1 MRSSLRIRLTRQVRL
16 SAHVWQRRMVFWGGA
31 VAVGFV
37 AVLFSIGSEYA
48 NLLLHWML
56 GFSPYLPLVV
66 TPLGLALIVFITRRF
81 FPGSQGSGIPQS
93 IAAIALSNHDDRK
106 KVLSLRIA
114 FGKIILTL
122 SALLVGA
129 SVGREGPTVQIG
141 SAIMYSLSRF
151 ARFSRLEMERGLILA
166 GGAAGIAAAFNT
178 PLAGIVF
185 AIEEMS
191 RSFEE
196 RTSGNTLTAVVI
208 AGVVSL
214 GCMGNYSYFGR
225 TSISL
230 PLNLSWLASGICG
243 VAGGIA
249 GGVFSLMLIS
259 VSTKGLAGRLGGI
272 MKNSPVL
279 FASACGLLLALI
291 GLASGGL
298 TYGTGYIEARGII
311 EGTNNLPHSY
321 GILKMLATLVSY
333 LSGIPGGIFAPSL
346 AIGAGFGENLAG
358 IMPFAPV
365 GAVVI
370 LGMVAY
376 FSGVVQAP
384 ITAFVIVMEMTDN
397 HSMILPLM
405 AASFIAYAVSR
416 RICPK
421 PLYRTMA
428 EGFLLRIGSSDVKH

>member
-1 MRSSLRIRLTRQVRL
+1 MRSPFRIRLTRQVRL

-48 NLLLHWML
+48 NRLFHWGL
-56 GFSPYLPLVV
+56 GYSPYLPLVV
-66 TPLGLALIVFITRRF
+66 TPLGLALIVFITGRF

-93 IAAIALSNHDDRK
+93 IAAISLSNHEDRK

-151 ARFSRLEMERGLILA
+151 ARFSRLEVERGLILA

-214 GCMGNYSYFGR
+214 GCMGNYSYFGH

-230 PLNLSWLASGICG
+230 PLNLSWLAAGICG

-249 GGVFSLMLIS
+249 GGLFSLMLIS
-259 VSTKGLAGRLGGI
+259 VSTNGLAGRLGAI
-272 MKNSPVL
+272 MKKSPVL
-279 FASACGLLLALI
+279 FAGACGLLLALI
-291 GLASGGL
+291 GLASGDL
-298 TYGTGYIEARGII
+298 TYGTGYNEARGII

-346 AIGAGFGENLAG
+346 AIGAGFGDNLAG

-365 GAVVI
+365 GAVAI

-405 AASFIAYAVSR
+405 ATSFIAYAVSR

-421 PLYRTMA
+421 PLYKTMA
-428 EGFLLRIGSSDVKH
+428 EGFLLRIGSSEEKH

>member
-1 MRSSLRIRLTRQVRL
+1 MRRTIRIRLTRQVRL
-16 SAHVWQRRMVFWGGA
+16 STHDWQRRMVFWGGA
-31 VAVGFV
+31 VAVGCV
-37 AVLFSIGSEYA
+37 AVIFSIGSVYA
-48 NLLLHWML
+48 NRLFHDML
-56 GFSPYLPLVV
+56 GYSPYLPLLV

-93 IAAIALSNHDDRK
+93 MAAIALPNDEDRK

-114 FGKIILTL
+114 FGKIGLTL

-141 SAIMYSLSRF
+141 SALMYSLSRF
-151 ARFSRLEMERGLILA
+151 ARFSRLELDRGLILA

-185 AIEEMS
+185 AIEELS

-196 RTSGNTLTAVVI
+196 RTSGNTMTAVVI

-214 GCMGNYSYFGR
+214 ACLGNYSYFGH
-225 TSISL
+225 TSVSL
-230 PLNLSWLASGICG
+230 PLNMSWLAAGACG
-243 VAGGIA
+243 VVGGIA

-259 VSTKGLAGRLGGI
+259 VTKEGVAGRLGVF
-272 MKNSPVL
+272 MKKSPVF
-279 FASACGLLLALI
+279 FAGICGLLLVLI
-291 GLASGGL
+291 GLASGGQ
-298 TYGTGYIEARGII
+298 TYGTGYTEARAII
-311 EGTNNLPHSY
+311 EGTDNLPHSY
-321 GILKMLATLVSY
+321 GILKMLATMVSY

-346 AIGAGFGENLAG
+346 AVGAGFGLNLAG
-358 IMPFAPV
+358 IMPFAPT

-397 HSMILPLM
+397 HTMILPLM
-405 AASFIAYAVSR
+405 AASFIAYTVSR

-428 EGFLLRIGSSDVKH
+428 EGFLSRISLPDSTR

>member
-1 MRSSLRIRLTRQVRL
+1 
-16 SAHVWQRRMVFWGGA
+16 MVFWGGA
-31 VAVGFV
+31 VTVGFI

-48 NLLLHWML
+48 NGLFRRML
-56 GFSPYLPLVV
+56 TFSIYLPLLMS
-66 TPLGLALIVFITRRF
+66 PLGLALIVYITRRF

-93 IAAIALSNHDDRK
+93 IAAIALPDHDDRM
-106 KVLSLRIA
+106 KVLSLRIV
-114 FGKIILTL
+114 FGKICLTMT
-122 SALLVGA
+122 ALLVGA

-151 ARFSRLEMERGLILA
+151 ARFSRLEVERGLILA
-166 GGAAGIAAAFNT
+166 GGAAGISAAFNT

-185 AIEEMS
+185 AIEELS

-208 AGVVSL
+208 AGMVSL
-214 GCMGNYSYFGR
+214 ACMGNYSYFGH
-225 TSISL
+225 TSISM
-230 PLNLSWLASGICG
+230 PLNLSWLAAVICG
-243 VAGGIA
+243 IVGGIA
-249 GGVFSLMLIS
+249 GGTFSLILIS
-259 VSTKGLAGRLGGI
+259 VTTEGLPGRFGVI
-272 MKNSPVL
+272 MKNKPVL
-279 FASACGLLLALI
+279 FAGICGLVVALI
-291 GLASGGL
+291 GLASGGY
-298 TYGTGYIEARGII
+298 TYGTGYSEARGII
-311 EGTNNLPHSY
+311 EGTNTLPHSY
-321 GILKMLATLVSY
+321 GILKMLATVVSY

-346 AIGAGFGENLAG
+346 AIGAGFGDNLAG

-397 HSMILPLM
+397 HTMILPLM
-405 AASFIAYAVSR
+405 ATSFIAYAVSR
-416 RICPK
+416 KICPK

-428 EGFLLRIGSSDVKH
+428 EKFISQQKVI

>member
-1 MRSSLRIRLTRQVRL
+1 MRHPFRTRLTRQARL
-16 SAHVWQRRMVFWGGA
+16 SATVWQRRMVFWGGA
-31 VAVGFV
+31 VAVGFA
-37 AVLFSIGSEYA
+37 AVLFSIGSDYA
-48 NLLLHWML
+48 NQLFQGML
-56 GFSPYLPLVV
+56 EHSPYLPFLV
-66 TPLGLALIVFITRRF
+66 TPLGLALIVFITGRF

-93 IAAIALSNHDDRK
+93 IAAIALSSHDERK

-151 ARFSRLEMERGLILA
+151 ASFSRLELERGLVLA

-196 RTSGNTLTAVVI
+196 RTSGNTMTAVVI

-214 GCMGNYSYFGR
+214 ACLGNYSYFGH

-230 PLNLSWLASGICG
+230 PLNLSWLAAIICG
-243 VAGGIA
+243 IAGGIA
-249 GGVFSLMLIS
+249 GGLFSQTLIHVTVHGLPGKIGGLM
-259 VSTKGLAGRLGGI
+259 KH
-272 MKNSPVL
+272 SPML
-279 FASACGLLLALI
+279 FAGICGLLLALI
-291 GLASGGL
+291 GFASGGY
-298 TYGTGYIEARGII
+298 TYGTGYVEARGII
-311 EGTNNLPHSY
+311 EGTDNLTHSF
-321 GILKMLATLVSY
+321 GILKLLATTVSY

-346 AIGAGFGENLAG
+346 AIGAGFGDNLAG

-365 GAVVI
+365 GSVVI

-376 FSGVVQAP
+376 FCGVVQAP
-384 ITAFVIVMEMTDN
+384 ITAFVIVMEMTDG
-397 HSMILPLM
+397 HTMVLPLM
-405 AASFIAYAVSR
+405 ASSFIAYAVSR

-428 EGFLLRIGSSDVKH
+428 EGFVARVKQQSTV

>member
-1 MRSSLRIRLTRQVRL
+1 MYNPLRIRLSRQGRL
-16 SAHVWQRRMVFWGGA
+16 SANVWQRRMVFWGGA
-31 VAVGFV
+31 VAVGFA

-48 NLLLHWML
+48 NDLFHRML
-56 GFSPYLPLVV
+56 AFSPYLPIFV
-66 TPLGLALIVFITRRF
+66 TPLGLALIVCITRRF

-93 IAAIALSNHDDRK
+93 IAAIALSDHDDRK

-114 FGKIILTL
+114 LGKIGLTL

-141 SAIMYSLSRF
+141 SAIMYAMSRF
-151 ARFSRLEMERGLILA
+151 AHFSRLEVERGLILA
-166 GGAAGIAAAFNT
+166 GGAAGVAAAFNT

-196 RTSGNTLTAVVI
+196 RTSGNTITAVVI
-208 AGVVSL
+208 AGAVSL
-214 GCMGNYSYFGR
+214 GFMGNYSYFGH
-225 TSISL
+225 TAISL
-230 PLNLSWLASGICG
+230 PLNLSWVAALICG

-249 GGVFSLMLIS
+249 GGAFSLMLIT
-259 VSTKGLAGRLGGI
+259 VTTKGLAGRVGGI
-272 MKNSPVL
+272 MKDSPVF
-279 FASACGLLLALI
+279 FAGICGLLLALI
-291 GLASGGL
+291 GLASGGH
-298 TYGTGYIEARGII
+298 TYGTGYIEAKGII
-311 EGTNNLPHSY
+311 EGTSNLPQSY
-321 GILKMLATLVSY
+321 GILKMFSTIVSY

-346 AIGAGFGENLAG
+346 AIGAGFGDNLAG

-397 HSMILPLM
+397 HTMILPLM
-405 AASFIAYAVSR
+405 AASFVAYAVSR

-428 EGFLLRIGSSDVKH
+428 EGFVSRIKQQPRG

>member
-1 MRSSLRIRLTRQVRL
+1 MHNHLRIRLTRQARL
-16 SAHVWQRRMVFWGGA
+16 SVQAWRRRMVFWGGA
-31 VAVGFV
+31 VAVGFA
-37 AVLFSIGSEYA
+37 AVLFSISSEYA
-48 NLLLHWML
+48 NRLFQWLL
-56 GFSPYLPLVV
+56 GYSPNLPLFI
-66 TPLGLALIVFITRRF
+66 TPLGLALVVYITRRF

-93 IAAIALSNHDDRK
+93 IAAIAMTNDDDRK

-114 FGKIILTL
+114 FGKIALTL

-151 ARFSRLEMERGLILA
+151 ARFSRLEVERGLILA

-178 PLAGIVF
+178 PLAGVVF
-185 AIEEMS
+185 AVEEMS

-196 RTSGNTLTAVVI
+196 RTSGNTMTAVVI

-214 GCMGNYSYFGR
+214 GCMGNYSYFGH

-230 PLNLSWLASGICG
+230 PLNLSWLAAIICG
-243 VAGGIA
+243 VAGGVA
-249 GGVFSLMLIS
+249 GGIFSLTVIS
-259 VSTKGLAGRLGGI
+259 ATTKELPGRVGNI

-279 FASACGLLLALI
+279 FAGICGLLLALI
-291 GLASGGL
+291 GLASGGH
-298 TYGTGYIEARGII
+298 TYGTGYSEAKGII

-321 GILKMLATLVSY
+321 GILKMLATIVSF
-333 LSGIPGGIFAPSL
+333 LSGIPGGIFAPCLS
-346 AIGAGFGENLAG
+346 IGAGFGDNLAG

-365 GAVVI
+365 SAVVI
-370 LGMVAY
+370 LGMVAF

-397 HSMILPLM
+397 HTMILPLM
-405 AASFIAYAVSR
+405 ASSFIAYALSS

-421 PLYRTMA
+421 PLYKTMA
-428 EGFLLRIGSSDVKH
+428 EGFISRIERQSAT

>member
-1 MRSSLRIRLTRQVRL
+1 MHHPFRIRLTRQVRFSL
-16 SAHVWQRRMVFWGGA
+16 PVWRRRMVFWGGA
-31 VAVGFV
+31 VMVGFA

-48 NLLLHWML
+48 NQLFHDLLAY
-56 GFSPYLPLVV
+56 SPYLPLFV
-66 TPLGLALIVFITRRF
+66 TPLGLALIVYITGRF

-93 IAAIALSNHDDRK
+93 IAAIALPSHDDRK

-114 FGKIILTL
+114 SGKILLTL

-151 ARFSRLEMERGLILA
+151 ARFSRLEVERGLVLA

-196 RTSGNTLTAVVI
+196 RTSGNTMTAVVI

-214 GCMGNYSYFGR
+214 GCLGNYSYFGH

-230 PLNLSWLASGICG
+230 PLNLSWLAAVICG

-249 GGVFSLMLIS
+249 GGLFSQTLIS
-259 VSTKGLAGRLGGI
+259 ITANGLPGKIDGF

-279 FASACGLLLALI
+279 FAGICGLLLALI
-291 GLASGGL
+291 GLISGNC

-311 EGTNNLPHSY
+311 EGTDNLPHSY
-321 GILKMLATLVSY
+321 GILKLLATLVSY

-346 AIGAGFGENLAG
+346 AIGAGFGDNLAS

-376 FSGVVQAP
+376 FCGVVQAP

-397 HSMILPLM
+397 HTMVLPLM
-405 AASFIAYAVSR
+405 ASSFIAYAVSR

-428 EGFLLRIGSSDVKH
+428 EGFIARIKEQRED